1 MTADILRDK
10 FLAFFKAKKHK
21 IIDSDS
27 LVPKDD
33 PTVLFTPAGMN
44 QFKKEFMGFD
54 SGFKRAATCQRCLRT
69 DDLDKIGKTSAHHT
83 FFEML
88 GNFSFGDYFKPEAI
102 AWAWE
107 FLTKELKID
116 PERLW
121 VSVYKDDNESYKIWK
136 ETIGIPIEK
145 IIKLGDKDNFWPA
158 EAKTKG
164 PNGPCGPCSEIFY
177 DFGPGVGCG
186 EKICDP
192 SCSCGRFV
200 EIWNLVFT
208 QFNRK
213 DDASLEPLPN
223 KNIDTGM
230 GLESLAAVMQGK
242 QNNFETELFQPMIK
256 EIIRGQSSAEGG
268 APADPIR
275 RGAYSA
281 TRTVPVEKELIYAVS
296 DHIRA
301 VVFSIYDGITPSNE
315 GRGYI
320 VRKIIRKSVLHLRS
334 LGINKPFLNKLVGQ
348 LAQIMHVPY
357 PDLKERQEDIAQVI
371 LNEEV
376 NFINILKL
384 SSTLVDSEI
393 EKVKTELENDPKIEG
408 FIIASAGTSGALG
421 ISAFKLYDTNGIPLE
436 ITKDEL
442 SIRFIKV
449 GEDFEAAYQNE
460 LDKQKNLSKSFSKM
474 KGDVFDAKGLG
485 LKLNTTKFLGYKEN
499 SAQAKIL
506 AILKDGKEVNPIRNG
521 APRRGISNGVN
532 EILAG
537 DSLQVVLDQTP
548 FYAESGGQVGDTGRL
563 ISGKN
568 VFEVL
573 NTQKIDN
580 VVLHIGKI
588 ISGSFKKGDK
598 VIAQI
603 NIGRR
608 LNIARN
614 HTATHILQAALR
626 EVLGNHVQQQG
637 SLVTDEKFRFDFT
650 HFKRLSKEEISRV
663 EEVANSYI
671 AKNQGVNCKEMT
683 LKDAKKA
690 GALAFFEEKYGENV
704 RVVTI
709 GDISKELCGGT
720 HLNNI
725 SEIGQIKIIGE
736 GSAASGIRRI
746 EGVTANFAEQFIKD
760 QQQKA
765 IEESKKKN
773 KLKELKEQQKK
784 RSVEVNSSL
793 QDALPKLIKKIIVL
807 NGINVIS
814 SLEPNLEMNA
824 LRLLADK
831 LKEKLKQGVI
841 ALGSQDNEQKRA
853 YLVIAVT
860 QDLLSR
866 GLDAG
871 VLIRQV
877 APVIGGSGGG
887 RGDFAQAGGTQPENF
902 ALAFEKLRGII
913 KTSI

>member
-1 MTADILRDK
+1 MTADILREK

-21 IIDSDS
+21 IVESDS
-27 LVPKDD
+27 LVPKND

-54 SGFKRAATCQRCLRT
+54 SGFSRAATCQRCLRT
-69 DDLDKIGKTSAHHT
+69 DDLDKVGKTSAHHT

-88 GNFSFGDYFKPEAI
+88 GNFSFGDYFKQEAI

-107 FLTKELKID
+107 FLTKELCIGQDK
-116 PERLW
+116 LW
-121 VSVYKDDNESYKIWK
+121 VSVYQDDDEAYKIWK
-136 ETIGIPIEK
+136 DKIGIPEK
-145 IIKLGDKDNFWPA
+145 KIVKLGDKDNFWPA

-208 QFNRK
+208 QLNRK

-230 GLESLAAVMQGK
+230 GLERLAAVMQGK
-242 QNNFETELFQPMIK
+242 QNNFETELFQPIIK
-256 EIIRGQSSAEGG
+256 EIIRGLSPKG
-268 APADPIR
+268 
-275 RGAYSA
+275 
-281 TRTVPVEKELIYAVS
+281 TVPEKKLLYAVA
-296 DHIRA
+296 DHLRA
-301 VVFSIYDGITPSNE
+301 VVFSIYDGISPSNE

-348 LAQIMHVPY
+348 LAQIMHTPY
-357 PDLKERQEDIAQVI
+357 PDLKDRQEDIAQVI
-371 LNEEV
+371 LNEEN
-376 NFINILKL
+376 NFINTLSL
-384 SSTLVDSEI
+384 SSALVDSEI
-393 EKVKTELENDPKIEG
+393 EKIKKELENDPKIEG
-408 FIIASAGTSGALG
+408 FTVTSATTSGSLG
-421 ISAFKLYDTNGIPLE
+421 IAAFRLYDTNGIPLE

-442 SIRFIKV
+442 EIRFIKV
-449 GEDFEAAYQNE
+449 NENFEAAYQNE
-460 LDKQKNLSKSFSKM
+460 LDKQKNLSKSSSRM

-485 LKLNTTKFLGYKEN
+485 LKLNETKFVGYKEN
-499 SAQAKIL
+499 SVEAKIL
-506 AILKDGKEVNPIRNG
+506 AILKDGKEVI
-521 APRRGISNGVN
+521 
-532 EILAG
+532 
-537 DSLQVVLDQTP
+537 LDQTP
-548 FYAESGGQVGDTGRL
+548 FYAESGGQVGDTGKL
-563 ISGKN
+563 MNGKN

-580 VVLHIGKI
+580 VILHIGKI
-588 ISGSFKKGDK
+588 NSGVFKKGDK

-650 HFKRLSKEEISRV
+650 HFKGLSKEEISRV
-663 EEVANSYI
+663 EEVANSFI
-671 AKNQGVNCKEMT
+671 AKNQAVNCKEMAF
-683 LKDAKKA
+683 KDAKKA
-690 GALAFFEEKYGENV
+690 GALAFFEEKYGKNV

-720 HLNNI
+720 HLDNV
-725 SEIGQIKIIGE
+725 SEIRFIKILSE
-736 GSAASGIRRI
+736 GSVASGIRRI
-746 EGVTANFAEQFIKD
+746 EGATASFAEQFIKD
-760 QQQKA
+760 EQEKA
-765 IEESKKKN
+765 VEESKKRS
-773 KLKELKEQQKK
+773 KLKELKEQEKK
-784 RSVEVNSSL
+784 RSLGVNNSL
-793 QDALPKLIKKIIVL
+793 RDAVPRLIEKGIKI
-807 NGINVIS
+807 NGINIVS
-814 SLEPNLEMNA
+814 SLEVDLDMNA
-824 LRLLADK
+824 LRFLADK
-831 LKEKLKQGVI
+831 VKEELKQGVI
-841 ALGSQDNEQKRA
+841 VLGSQDNEQKRA

-887 RGDFAQAGGTQPENF
+887 RQDFAQAGGTAPENF
-902 ALAFEKLRGII
+902 VLAFEKLKDII
-913 KTSI
+913 NELNIGQVE